1 MTPEQARLVT
11 TTWNQVA
18 PIADTAAT
26 LFYDKLFELD
36 PGLRPLFPSDLSE
49 QKKKLMMTLGF
60 AIGSLSRPESLLPA
74 LRQLGKRHAGYG
86 VKDEHFATVGA
97 ALLWTLEQ
105 GLREAWTPET
115 AEAWTTVYGVVAST
129 MKEGMSEG
137 DA

>member
-1 MTPEQARLVT
+1 MTPEQGQLVT

-26 LFYDKLFELD
+26 LFYGKLFELD
-36 PGLRPLFPSDLSE
+36 PTLRPLFSADLAE

-60 AIGSLSRPESLLPA
+60 AVGSLNRPDTLLPA
-74 LRQLGKRHAGYG
+74 VRQLGKRHAGYG

-105 GLREAWTPET
+105 GLGESWTPDVAAAWT
-115 AEAWTTVYGVVAST
+115 AVYGVVATT
-129 MKEGMSEG
+129 MKEGMAE
-137 DA
+137 A

>member
-60 AIGSLSRPESLLPA
+60 AIGSLSRPDSLLPA

-105 GLREAWTPET
+105 GLGEAWTPET